1 MFESSFNP
9 QSPQAQQR
17 RDAMLARIG
26 QLRALEDR
34 TAQTS
39 ARSRPVFD
47 KRGQLLPRERVALLL
62 DPGAPYLPLC
72 SLAGFLQDT
81 KDPGKSVPGGGMVAG
96 IGFIAGVRCMVV
108 ASDSGIDAG
117 AIQPR
122 GLEKILRVQTIALQN
137 KLPFVHLVES
147 AGANLMKYQV
157 EGFVHGGALFRNLAR
172 HSAAGLPVITV
183 QHGSGT
189 AGGAYM
195 PGLSDVVI
203 MVRGRSRAFLAG
215 PPLLMAA
222 TGEVATEEELGGAEM
237 HTGVSGLGEYLA
249 EDDREA
255 LGIARRL
262 MGQLAA
268 RAPTPA
274 LPQGGREPAGGGSSL
289 PPPLGEGWGGGHERQ
304 PLLPGEELLAL
315 MPPHHREPV
324 DMREVIA
331 RIVDHSELLEFKSL
345 YGAATLCVQAR
356 IHGHAVGIISNNG
369 PIDVAGANKATH
381 FIQWMCQLGHP
392 IVYLQNTTGYM
403 VGKDSEQGG
412 MIKHGSKMIQA
423 VTNATVPQIT
433 IQCGAS
439 FGAGNYGMCGRGYE
453 PRFLFSWPQAKTA
466 VMGGEQAARTMQ
478 IVAEAGM
485 ARKGITPDPVQ
496 MQAQFDQIVSVFDSQ
511 ADAFHTSG
519 LVLDDGVIDPRD
531 TRAVLAFCLD
541 TCAEAAAREP
551 RPMQFGVARM

>member
-9 QSPQAQQR
+9 QSPQAHER
-17 RDAMLARIG
+17 RDAMLARIT

-34 TAQTS
+34 AAQAS
-39 ARSRPVFD
+39 AKSKPVFD

-81 KDPGKSVPGGGMVAG
+81 KDPAKSVPGGGMVAG

-108 ASDSGIDAG
+108 ASDSGIEAG

-122 GLEKILRVQTIALQN
+122 GLEKILRVQDIALQN

-195 PGLSDVVI
+195 PGLSDIVI

-255 LGIARRL
+255 LGVARRVV
-262 MGQLAA
+262 GQLVG
-268 RAPTPA
+268 RAPTPT
-274 LPQGGREPAGGGSSL
+274 LPQRGRELEL

-304 PLLPGEELLAL
+304 PLLPPDELLAL
-315 MPPHHREPV
+315 MPAHHREPV
-324 DMREVIA
+324 DMREVMA
-331 RIVDHSELLEFKSL
+331 RIVDGSELLEFKAL

-356 IHGHAVGIISNNG
+356 IHGHAVGIVSNNG

-423 VTNATVPQIT
+423 VTSATVPQIT

-439 FGAGNYGMCGRGYE
+439 FGAGNYGMCGRGFD
-453 PRFLFSWPQAKTA
+453 PRFLFSWPQARTA
-466 VMGGEQAARTMQ
+466 VMGGEQAARTMR

-496 MQAQFDQIVSVFDSQ
+496 MQAQFDQIVNVFESQ
-511 ADAFHTSG
+511 ADAFFTSG

-541 TCAEAAAREP
+541 TCAEAAAHEP

>member
-9 QSPQAQQR
+9 QSPQAHER
-17 RDAMLARIG
+17 RNAMLARIV

-34 TAQTS
+34 AAQTS
-39 ARSRPVFD
+39 AKSKPVFD

-81 KDPGKSVPGGGMVAG
+81 KDPARSVPGGGMVAG

-108 ASDSGIDAG
+108 ASDSGIEAG

-122 GLEKILRVQTIALQN
+122 GLEKILRVQDIALEN

-157 EGFVHGGALFRNLAR
+157 EGFVHGGSLFRNLAR

-255 LGIARRL
+255 LGIARRVV
-262 MGQLAA
+262 GQLAG
-268 RAPTPA
+268 RAPSPA
-274 LPQGGREPAGGGSSL
+274 LPQGWREPARGGPSL
-289 PPPLGEGWGGGHERQ
+289 PPPLGEGRGGGHERQ
-304 PLLPGEELLAL
+304 PLLPSEELLAL

-324 DMREVIA
+324 DMREVMA
-331 RIVDHSELLEFKSL
+331 RIVDGSELLEFKAL
-345 YGAATLCVQAR
+345 FGAATLCVQAR

-423 VTNATVPQIT
+423 VTSATVPQIT

-466 VMGGEQAARTMQ
+466 VMGGEQAARTMR

-496 MQAQFDQIVSVFDSQ
+496 MQAQFDQIVNVFESQ
-511 ADAFHTSG
+511 ADAFYTSG

-541 TCAEAAAREP
+541 TCAEAAACEP

>member
-9 QSPQAQQR
+9 QSPQALQR
-17 RDAMLARIG
+17 REAMLARIA

-39 ARSRPVFD
+39 AKSKPVFD

-62 DPGAPYLPLC
+62 DAGAPYVPLC
-72 SLAGFLQDT
+72 SLAGYLQDT
-81 KDPGKSVPGGGMVAG
+81 KDPEKSVPGGGMVAG
-96 IGFIAGVRCMVV
+96 MGFIGGVRCMVV

-117 AIQPR
+117 AIQAR
-122 GLEKILRVQTIALQN
+122 GLEKILRVQEIALEN
-137 KLPFVHLVES
+137 RLPFVHLVES
-147 AGANLMKYQV
+147 AGANLTKYKV
-157 EGFVHGGALFRNLAR
+157 EGFVLGGALFRNLAR
-172 HSAAGLPVITV
+172 LSAAGIPVITV

-195 PGLSDVVI
+195 PGLSDIVI

-215 PPLLMAA
+215 PPLLLAA

-249 EDDREA
+249 EDDRQA
-255 LGIARRL
+255 LGIARDLLQRTG
-262 MGQLAA
+262 GQGAQV
-268 RAPTPA
+268 PCF
-274 LPQGGREPAGGGSSL
+274 QGPEPVFHAD
-289 PPPLGEGWGGGHERQ
+289 
-304 PLLPGEELLAL
+304 ELLAL

-324 DMREVIA
+324 DMREVMA
-331 RIVDHSELLEFKSL
+331 RIVDNSELLEFKAL

-356 IHGHAVGIISNNG
+356 IQGHAVGLISNNG
-369 PIDVAGANKATH
+369 PIDVDGANKATH

-439 FGAGNYGMCGRGYE
+439 FGAGNYGMCGRGYS

-496 MQAQFDQIVSVFDSQ
+496 MQAQFDQIVNVFESQ
-511 ADAFHTSG
+511 ADAFYTSG

-531 TRAVLAFCLD
+531 TRAVLAFCLN

-551 RPMQFGVARM
+551 RRMQFGVARM